1 MKKKLIFLGIHLTVV
16 ALVLILT
23 MVTLAWYTKSET
35 GEASNAVI
43 VAEPLNNVSI
53 TDIVDN
59 IIPYKGQTGLG
70 GADAP
75 YIATKIL
82 SISQES
88 KNAGDAVTCILAN
101 VSVTLP
107 NETQI
112 TTNTEG
118 YEDLLNS
125 FTLRVKVVELDGDNN
140 VTNVKG
146 IFYPDANDVLVDSE
160 QNKLLFQDE
169 TYFSVTESNASA
181 NAKTCSTYIQLELIF
196 LDEASYTN
204 ATTPGNAGTITPFRF
219 SSYDYMGSTFSARFA
234 LGMEEGSNVAGDEQP
249 IEP

>member
-107 NETQI
+107 GETEVREEYKDI
-112 TTNTEG
+112 T
-118 YEDLLNS
+118 DA